1 MVKQYSMPWEEKGAV
16 LKKLKGDYES
26 KRQQLSIAVK
36 HLEMV
41 ASEVGK
47 ACMMVTLCFSF

>member
-1 MVKQYSMPWEEKGAV
+1 MVKQYSMPWEEKGTV
-16 LKKLKGDYES
+16 LKKLKADYES

-41 ASEVGK
+41 ASEVK
-47 ACMMVTLCFSF
+47 I